1 MNSNRVIT
9 NIDSL
14 LLDPNNYRFI
24 DKPDYKFVPDEQLS
38 DPRVQQRT
46 LNFLLGK
53 NNDNIQDLISS
64 ITTNG
69 FLDID
74 QIQVKAVGDKY
85 LVLEGNRRSATLKYL
100 YEEFKKGN
108 DVGKLAAN
116 DFQSIKNIV
125 CIEHEDPAQHLITM
139 GLHHISGKK
148 KWSTVNEAQLINDLL
163 TKFHKTEEEVCNA
176 LGISKHT
183 LRRNTRTLALIR
195 QYKESDYGDQFKSTM
210 YSIFESIVGSSIMKE
225 WIEWDDYEYEALHT
239 NNLQRLFSWISET
252 EEIEIHNNEKE
263 EIVKKE
269 PIITQ
274 YRQIKDVASFIWDE
288 QALLQMEEDRSIN
301 AGYIFSKVVG
311 ETKLKDAIDTIKSYT
326 QIAYN
331 FKELMDETDINELNK
346 INTKIEEL
354 IPASKALIFMN
365 EKKAARH
372 FDTIASHFT
381 TLQIEKYR
389 KLENIK
395 VVKLSKVNIFAGGNN
410 KGKTS
415 ILEAV
420 YLLSQLN
427 DIPSYLE
434 LERFR
439 GKFLSDFHSKWIEKN
454 FINPITLD
462 GEFNS
467 THTSLQIR
475 KESTEENI
483 ERTGYL
489 DTLISEASVGNQTL
503 FSYIHLYANK
513 APQLH
518 FTRSQILCRAAFTSP
533 YRYSETLLHAAHKL
547 AVENKYFDKVIEFIN
562 QYLDED
568 IEKIDLVNDEGEN
581 RFRVST
587 KKLDKAIDLTK
598 YGEGLQ
604 RVFEIALLLGYCK
617 DGILCVDEIDSAI
630 HKSLLLN
637 FTKFIQ
643 KTADDFN
650 VQVFLSTHSKECI
663 DAFVENDYPDDN
675 LTAYALTEEEGKI
688 VCKFLEG
695 NKLKQLVES
704 INLDIR

>member
-1 MNSNRVIT
+1 MESKRIT
-9 NIDSL
+9 RHIDRL

-24 DKPDYKFVPDEQLS
+24 DRSDYKFVPEEQIA
-38 DPRVQQRT
+38 DARIQQRT
-46 LNFLLGK
+46 LKFLLGK
-53 NNDNIQDLISS
+53 NNDNIEDLISS

-85 LVLEGNRRSATLKYL
+85 LVLEGNRRTATLKYL
-100 YEEFKKGN
+100 YEEYKKGN
-108 DVGKLAAN
+108 DVGKLTEST
-116 DFQSIKNIV
+116 FKSINVVRIDD
-125 CIEHEDPAQHLITM
+125 EDPVQHIITM

-148 KWSTVNEAQLINDLL
+148 KWSAVNEAQLIDDLL
-163 TKFHKTEEEVCNA
+163 NKFGKTEEEICSA
-176 LGISKHT
+176 LGIKKYS
-183 LRRNTRTLALIR
+183 LRRSTRTLALIR
-195 QYKESDYGDQFKSTM
+195 QYKASDYGDQFKSDM
-210 YSIFESIVGSSIMKE
+210 YSIFEAIIGNSTMKE
-225 WIEWDDYEYEALHT
+225 WIDWNDSVYMALNI
-239 NNLQRLFSWISET
+239 NNLQRLFSWVSET
-252 EEIEIHNNEKE
+252 EELNRDDDERQDMI
-263 EIVKKE
+263 KKE
-269 PIITQ
+269 PIINQ
-274 YRQIKDVASFIWDE
+274 YRQIKEVASFIGDE
-288 QALLQMEEDRSIN
+288 KALRRMEESRSIN
-301 AGYIFSKVVG
+301 EGYIFSEAVG
-311 ETKLKDAIDTIKSYT
+311 EVKLRNSIETIKSYS

-331 FKELMDETDINELNK
+331 FKELIDEADINELISIK
-346 INTKIEEL
+346 FKIEDL
-354 IPASKALIFMN
+354 IPRSKAAVFIN
-365 EKKAARH
+365 EKKSPRH
-372 FDTIASHFT
+372 FDTISSHFGM
-381 TLQIEKYR
+381 IKVEKYR
-389 KLENIK
+389 RLENIEI
-395 VVKLSKVNIFAGGNN
+395 VRLGKVNIFAGGNN

-439 GKFLSDFHSKWIEKN
+439 GKFLSDFHSRWIEKN
-454 FINPITLD
+454 FINAISLKGD
-462 GEFNS
+462 FNGA
-467 THTSLQIR
+467 HTSLHIH

-489 DTLISEASVGNQTL
+489 DTLVSEASIGDVIL
-503 FSYIHLYANK
+503 SSYIHLYANK
-513 APQLH
+513 EPQLH
-518 FTRSQILCRAAFTSP
+518 FTRSQILCQSAFTSP
-533 YRYSETLLHAAHKL
+533 YRYNEKLLHAAHKL

-587 KKLDKAIDLTK
+587 RKLEKAIDLTK

-617 DGILCVDEIDSAI
+617 DGILCIDEVDSAI
-630 HKSLLLN
+630 HKNLLLN

-675 LTAYALTEEEGKI
+675 LTAYALTDDGGKI

-695 NKLKQLVES
+695 NRLKQLVES

>member
-1 MNSNRVIT
+1 
-9 NIDSL
+9 
-14 LLDPNNYRFI
+14 
-24 DKPDYKFVPDEQLS
+24 
-38 DPRVQQRT
+38 
-46 LNFLLGK
+46 
-53 NNDNIQDLISS
+53 
-64 ITTNG
+64 
-69 FLDID
+69 
-74 QIQVKAVGDKY
+74 
-85 LVLEGNRRSATLKYL
+85 
-100 YEEFKKGN
+100 
-108 DVGKLAAN
+108 
-116 DFQSIKNIV
+116 
-125 CIEHEDPAQHLITM
+125 
-139 GLHHISGKK
+139 
-148 KWSTVNEAQLINDLL
+148 
-163 TKFHKTEEEVCNA
+163 
-176 LGISKHT
+176 
-183 LRRNTRTLALIR
+183 
-195 QYKESDYGDQFKSTM
+195 M